1 MYGSTTNLA
10 ELGQV
15 MVLWRPWH
23 TEYSIS
29 RSATTAQEIVIWGQG
44 CDGGSKLLWNVRQYL
59 QDYMLMAG
67 PIGRAVW
74 GVGLDRLDAETMGSN
89 PA

>member
-1 MYGSTTNLA
+1 M
-10 ELGQV
+10 
-15 MVLWRPWH
+15 
-23 TEYSIS
+23 
-29 RSATTAQEIVIWGQG
+29 G

-74 GVGLDRLDAETMGSN
+74 GFGLDRLDAETKGSN